1 MTVQNVLS
9 SLLIPPASLIYA
21 AAVGVVLAGTRRHA
35 RLGLVLCGL
44 SLLLLFA
51 LGLGVV
57 GEGLLVSLERDVVS
71 TPPPSAPPGAIVILS
86 GEVERTP
93 AGLEPGP
100 MTLQRLLAGARLWR
114 QVQLPVLVSGGSLE
128 PGEEP
133 IALVMRRA
141 LIQDFN
147 VPVRWVE
154 PHSMSTWE
162 NAKDSA
168 AILRPLGIGTV
179 YLVTHAWHERRAML
193 AFRHFGLT
201 PVPVSVPPDVVAGGL
216 IPTVGGWSRSYY
228 ALHEWLGLLD
238 YAVRAWLA
246 GPPSPVP
253 PSKSAP

>member
-1 MTVQNVLS
+1 MTVQNLLS
-9 SLLIPPASLIYA
+9 SLLIPPVSLVYV
-21 AAVGVVLAGTRRHA
+21 AAVGVALAGTRRHA
-35 RLGLVLCGL
+35 RLGVVVGGL
-44 SLLLLFA
+44 SLVLLFA

-57 GEGLLVSLERDVVS
+57 GEGLLVSLERGIAS
-71 TPPPSAPPGAIVILS
+71 TPPPNAPPGAIVILS
-86 GEVERTP
+86 GEVARTP
-93 AGLEPGP
+93 EGLEPGP

-114 QVQLPVLVSGGSLE
+114 QVHLPVLVSGGSLE

-133 IALVMRRA
+133 LALVMQRSLAR
-141 LIQDFN
+141 DFD

-154 PHSMSTWE
+154 PHSMTTWE

-216 IPTVGGWSRSYY
+216 IPTVAGWSRSYY

-238 YAVRAWLA
+238 YSLRAWLA
-246 GPPSPVP
+246 GSPPSAI